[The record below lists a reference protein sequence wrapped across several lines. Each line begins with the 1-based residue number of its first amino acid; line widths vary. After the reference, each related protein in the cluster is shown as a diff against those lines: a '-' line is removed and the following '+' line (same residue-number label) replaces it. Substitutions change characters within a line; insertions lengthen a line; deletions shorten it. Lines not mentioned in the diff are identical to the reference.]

1 MVSNYIPKTN
11 PLGGTRLQKIAKK
24 LIDES
29 NEDRSLALD
38 THRFFRQMVD
48 ENPQDAAAKNLMVDC
63 LKVAQAS
70 KNNVVKIIGLMIKM
84 EESGPERNKSTSQ
97 SPTTVFSELDNLTN
111 E

>member
-1 MVSNYIPKTN
+1 MVSNYIPKNN
-11 PLGGTRLQKIAKK
+11 PLGGARLQKIAKK

-38 THRFFRQMVD
+38 GHRFFRQMVD
-48 ENPQDAAAKNLMVDC
+48 ENPQDSPAKNLMVDC

-84 EESGPERNKSTSQ
+84 EESGTEKIKSSNQ
-97 SPTTVFSELDNLTN
+97 SPTTVFAELDTLSND
-111 E
+111 